1 MNVYA
6 TNRPQSGYEYMI
18 SASSIAQA
26 MEISDRQGFEYAHW
40 WSDENEQL
48 EHDRPEWTKEAA
60 SFEDID
66 PAYRVEGKK
75 NVTMNGRRTVF
86 SLYKR
91 TGDAYVMQGHFT
103 AAGWHATD
111 ARCIAAAL
119 ENIEQAENS
128 GRQ

>member
-18 SASSIAQA
+18 SAASVGQA
-26 MEISDRQGFEYAHW
+26 IECADRQGFEYAHW
-40 WSDENEQL
+40 WSDEDEQL
-48 EHDRPEWTKEAA
+48 EHDRPGWTKQAA
-60 SFEDID
+60 EFEDVD
-66 PAYRVEGKK
+66 PAYRVEYKQ
-75 NVTMNGRRTVF
+75 NVTMNGRRTHF
-86 SLYKR
+86 ALYKLA
-91 TGDAYVMQGHFT
+91 GGAYVMQGHFT

-111 ARCIAAAL
+111 EKCVAAAL